1 MSIFRNNPVLVFLF
15 IAVVGFTIYMGM
27 KMIEEIKLNKALN
40 QKQRSM
46 RIKTMRT
53 AFKTRIAKLATATAL
68 PVVVLAVM
76 FVAIE
81 DAPTQIIQQRPLN
94 LAAINSAEDVRNII
108 NDYSD
113 TFADNNH
120 YNIFSWR
127 GDFMLGDAEVM
138 APTNDA
144 LDLGGVAD
152 QLKSDNEGTGSDDF
166 SETNN
171 QVAGV
176 DEMDN
181 VLTDAKYMYV
191 MNYDKVQI
199 ILAYT
204 NEGSYD
210 VLNIYKEFDFDQFQP
225 ENTEF
230 YPIGMYVDED
240 QLIVI
245 GNVYET
251 TCVYYEY
258 GDIITSDGV
267 IEPAIETGEPSEIGD
282 ILTDEAMPNPDDM
295 YCYNYY
301 QSTTKAFVFDKDEDF
316 ALKDTYSFSGGFV
329 GTRKIGDDLYFVTT
343 EYIPYYLMREENKT
357 VDYVFDLDEY
367 LPTYTVNGQSATAKY
382 EEIVYVKGTE
392 PTSFTAFYGINLE
405 SSKTTMEVVLG
416 EAGYNLYVSQD
427 NIYLAGTVYEYDQT
441 LAEKYSDE
449 DYVYNEETFESP
461 YSYYTSILKM
471 TIDGGDVEFNSTGA
485 VEGVNLDQF
494 SMDEHNGFL
503 RIITTTNN
511 WWWWGGGNREVINRL
526 SILDENMKLIS
537 EIDEG
542 IGEPGESVFATRFAG
557 NYGYVVTFLQTDP
570 FYVLDLSDPY
580 NPTIL
585 SELKIPGFSDYLQ
598 PINEDFILGIGY
610 GDNEGG
616 TQGLRISLY
625 DVSDKNSPA
634 VLADSWTYEYSNN
647 GYMWTSTVYNHK
659 DLLVS
664 VDKGIIALPYTRN
677 GYDETDSYWTY
688 NTGILVLN
696 IDIENGTLSDFGDEY
711 MVEHSDGNSY
721 DTYVYKSKFIDDYFY
736 TVSSKYVKVST
747 IADPENILK
756 TLQIGESWTYDMPEE
771 VNPEAGVVDPVGTEI
786 VCADGFTIDGDV
798 CVEDVISVD
807 NILIDFEHIKSW
819 NEILTYID
827 GRYAVYFYSEVN
839 ADAVEL
845 QEQAFEFGLEQRIPS
860 FFVNINDIEG
870 DNAFDIGEVPYAIIV
885 DAGAITSEAS
895 GIDAVMDFLLSIE

>member
-1 MSIFRNNPVLVFLF
+1 MSILRNNPVLVFLF
-15 IAVVGFTIYMGM
+15 IAVLGFTIYMGI
-27 KMIEEIKLNKALN
+27 KMIEEIKLNKALR

-46 RIKTMRT
+46 RIKSMTT

-76 FVAIE
+76 FVALE
-81 DAPTQIIQQRPLN
+81 DSPTEIIQQRPVN
-94 LAAINSAEDVRNII
+94 LAAINSAQDVRNII
-108 NDYSD
+108 NDYSE
-113 TFADNNH
+113 TFNDNNQ
-120 YNIFSWR
+120 YNIFGWR
-127 GDFMLGDAEVM
+127 GIFVMEDAELL
-138 APTNDA
+138 APTMDM
-144 LDLGGVAD
+144 DGVAY

-171 QVAGV
+171 QVVGV

-181 VLTDAKYMYV
+181 VLTDGKYMYV
-191 MNYDKVQI
+191 MNYNKVQI

-210 VLNIYKEFDFDQFQP
+210 VLNIYKEFDFSEFQA

-258 GDIITSDGV
+258 GEITTTDGV
-267 IEPAIETGEPSEIGD
+267 VEPAIDPGEPTEIGD
-282 ILTDEAMPNPDDM
+282 VENGKEMPVTNDM

-301 QSTTKAFVFDKDEDF
+301 QSTTKAFVFDKNDDF
-316 ALKDTYSFSGGFV
+316 SLKDTYSFSGGFV

-343 EYIPYYLMREENKT
+343 EYIPYYLMREENKA

-382 EEIVYVKGTE
+382 EEIIYVKGTE

-427 NIYLAGTVYEYDQT
+427 NIYLAGTVYEYDQA
-441 LAEKYSDE
+441 LAEKYSKE
-449 DYVYNEETFESP
+449 DYVYDVDTFVSP

-471 TIDGGDVEFNSTGA
+471 AIDGGDVEFNSTGS

-511 WWWWGGGNREVINRL
+511 WWWWGGGSRPVINRL
-526 SILDENMKLIS
+526 SILDENMNVVS

-557 NYGYVVTFLQTDP
+557 NYAYVVTFLQTDP
-570 FYVLDLSDPY
+570 FYVLDLTDPY

-634 VLADSWTYEYSNN
+634 VLADSWTYEYGNN

-677 GYDETDSYWTY
+677 GYNETDNYWTY

-721 DTYVYKSKFIDDYFY
+721 DTYVYKSKFISDYFY

-756 TLQIGESWTYDMPEE
+756 TLKIGESWTYDMPEE
-771 VNPEAGVVDPVGTEI
+771 VKPETGVVEPDGTQTS
-786 VCADGFTIDGDV
+786 CADGFVLEGNV
-798 CVEDVISVD
+798 CVEETTTTE
-807 NILIDFEHIKSW
+807 NILIDFEHIKDW
-819 NEILTYID
+819 NEVLTYID
-827 GRYAVYFYSEVN
+827 GRYAVYFYS
-839 ADAVEL
+839 DL
-845 QEQAFEFGLEQRIPS
+845 DTDSIDIQEHAFMYGMEQKIPS
-860 FFVNINDIEG
+860 FFVNVDDIDG
-870 DNAFDIGEVPYAIIV
+870 DKLFDIGEVPYAIIV
-885 DAGAITSEAS
+885 EDGGVTTQAV
-895 GIDAVMDFLLSIE
+895 GIDELLEFFIIVQE